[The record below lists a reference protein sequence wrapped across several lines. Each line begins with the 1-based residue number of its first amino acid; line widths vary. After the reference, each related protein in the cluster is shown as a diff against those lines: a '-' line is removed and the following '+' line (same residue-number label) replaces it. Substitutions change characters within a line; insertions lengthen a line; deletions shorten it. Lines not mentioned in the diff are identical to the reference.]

1 MIIRR
6 TGRNGNKF
14 ALITCRALPSTF
26 YRDVRRKNL
35 NDIRI
40 ANQLIQ
46 CTFDNSLLIVR
57 DLATR
62 VITGAINFLLIS
74 LSTRSVSN
82 IIFPVKPMSHKKRT
96 KLYGS
101 APDDQLPL
109 SNPESRKNC
118 AYIFLLVEF
127 IDLVRRYNQQGRNG
141 CRFIRERLLLFC
153 RQEELRVLPFRAI
166 IALVFPSKEL
176 YGARARC
183 RE

>member
-1 MIIRR
+1 MVIRW

-14 ALITCRALPSTF
+14 ALITSRALPLTF
-26 YRDVRRKNL
+26 CRDIRRKNL

-46 CTFDNSLLIVR
+46 CSFDNSLLIAR

-62 VITGAINFLLIS
+62 VIMGAINFLLIF
-74 LSTRSVSN
+74 LSAWSVSN

-109 SNPESRKNC
+109 SNPESGKSC
-118 AYIFLLVEF
+118 AYILLLVEF
-127 IDLVRRYNQQGRNG
+127 IDLVRRYSQQNYNG
-141 CRFIRERLLLFC
+141 CRLIRKRLL
-153 RQEELRVLPFRAI
+153 FR
-166 IALVFPSKEL
+166 
-176 YGARARC
+176 
-183 RE
+183 